1 MKDFL
6 LSNYVN
12 INLAVVF
19 IAAIT
24 GLLVLKDYKHTVV
37 KYFIYFLFYV
47 FVAELFGFYG
57 WVLNYFGLFH
67 LIENTQIKF
76 NFWWVNLT
84 WYIGSAVFIVWYYRK
99 VLKIEFLRSI
109 LKYAVF
115 LFLII
120 SLASIAFNFSQFF
133 NGTFKIIRIGHMS
146 LIMLSAIFYLY
157 EMLQSNN
164 VLEFNKDINFY
175 ISAILLIW
183 LFVTMPLV
191 HFVCG
196 NADTDPVQAELKWMI
211 MLYAKIFMYLS
222 FTVVLIV
229 LKPKNDS
236 IN

>member
-6 LSNYVN
+6 LVNYSNV
-12 INLAVVF
+12 NLAVVF

-24 GLLVLKDYKHTVV
+24 GLLVFNNYKHTAV

-47 FVAELFGFYG
+47 LAAEVLGFYG
-57 WVLNYFGLFH
+57 WFLNYFDLFY

-76 NFWWVNLT
+76 NFWWITLT
-84 WYIGSAVFIVWYYRK
+84 WYIGSAVFLVWYYRK
-99 VLKIEFLRSI
+99 VLQTDFLKLL

-120 SLASIAFNFSQFF
+120 SLVTIAFNFSQFF
-133 NGTFKIIRIGHMS
+133 NGTYKIIRIGHMS

-157 EMLQSNN
+157 EMLRSNN
-164 VLEFNKDINFY
+164 VLKFHKDIHFY

-183 LFVTMPLV
+183 LFMTMPLV

-211 MLYAKIFMYLS
+211 MLYAKMFMYLS
-222 FTVVLIV
+222 FALALIA

>member
-6 LSNYVN
+6 LGNYMNV
-12 INLAVVF
+12 NLAVVF

-24 GLLVLKDYKHTVV
+24 GLLVFNNYKHTAV

-47 FVAELFGFYG
+47 LAAEALGFYG
-57 WVLNYFGLFH
+57 WALKYFGGYH
-67 LIENTQIKF
+67 LIENTPIKF

-84 WYIGSAVFIVWYYRK
+84 WYIGSAVFLVWYYRK
-99 VLKIEFLRSI
+99 VLQTDFLRSL

-120 SLASIAFNFSQFF
+120 SLVSIAFNFSQFF
-133 NGTFKIIRIGHMS
+133 NETLKIIRIGHLS

-157 EMLQSNN
+157 EMLRSNN
-164 VLEFNKDINFY
+164 VLEFYKDIHFY

-183 LFVTMPLV
+183 LFMTIPLV

-196 NADTDPVQAELKWMI
+196 DADSDPVQAELKWMI
-211 MLYAKIFMYLS
+211 MLYAKMFMYLS
-222 FTVVLIV
+222 FSVVLIV
-229 LKPKNDS
+229 LKPQNDS